1 MPCITVHT
9 QREVRIVCNQ
19 VEELVRLISVG
30 EKERAA
36 VQLERMRE
44 QTWSKV
50 EVRSYVLMYL
60 CDVHAP

>member
-1 MPCITVHT
+1 MYKYCNTSVYA

-30 EKERAA
+30 EKERAT
-36 VQLERMRE
+36 VQLERIRE

-50 EVRSYVLMYL
+50 EVRNIM
-60 CDVHAP
+60 